1 LIPDTISQEES
12 QSFSDTLFA
21 CPMKNTFRVVL
32 PQRGLMLIFQKNN
45 ELFWRG
51 MDKLDTC
58 TQWQFEKKEV
68 LIVTQSKVKK

>member
-1 LIPDTISQEES
+1 
-12 QSFSDTLFA
+12 
-21 CPMKNTFRVVL
+21 MKNTFRVVL